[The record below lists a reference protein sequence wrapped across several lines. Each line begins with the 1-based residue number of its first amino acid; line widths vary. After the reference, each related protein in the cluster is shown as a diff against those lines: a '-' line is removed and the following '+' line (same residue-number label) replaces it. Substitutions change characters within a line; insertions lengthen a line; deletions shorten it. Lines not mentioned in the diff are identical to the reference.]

1 METIQAPQFWEYSQA
16 TYRTIEMNISVKE
29 FGPNFHWGVSTAA
42 YQIEGAH
49 DKYGKGPSIWD
60 QFVLKKKKILNNH
73 SGEIAC
79 DFYHRYA
86 NDLTLVKR
94 LNIPNYRFSISWSR
108 ILPKGIGQVNQ
119 AGIDYYHR
127 VIDFCIELGIEPWV
141 TLYHWDLPQCLQDKG
156 GWTNRDIIQWF
167 SVFVETCVK
176 HFGSKVKHWMV
187 LNEPMVFT
195 GAGYFLGVHAPGK
208 RGLNNFLAAAHHASI
223 CQSEG
228 GRILKSMQS
237 NLKVGTTFSYSH
249 IEPFLESSEKDSKA
263 AIKVDALLNRLF
275 LEPLLGLG
283 YPTKELK
290 LLSRIEKFMKQND
303 EKLLPFSMDF
313 IGLQNY
319 TREKVSHSYLIPFL
333 QAKIIKA
340 NKRAVPSTLMNWEVH
355 PPSIFNALKRYD
367 SYAQI
372 KEIIVTENGA
382 AFEDQLVN
390 NQVNDTKRTLYLQ
403 EHIEQVRLAQQMG
416 VRVNGYFVWTL
427 MDNFEW
433 AEGFHPRFGL
443 VHVDFMTQK
452 RTIKMSGNWY
462 KQFLSNLTG
471 LE

>member
-1 METIQAPQFWEYSQA
+1 
-16 TYRTIEMNISVKE
+16 MNISAKD
-29 FGPNFHWGVSTAA
+29 FGSSFHWGVSTAA

-60 QFVLKKKKILNNH
+60 DFVQKKKKILNNH
-73 SGEIAC
+73 NGDIAC
-79 DFYHRYA
+79 DFYHRYT

-94 LNIPNYRFSISWSR
+94 LQIPNYRFSISWSR
-108 ILPKGIGQVNQ
+108 ILPKGVGQVNQ

-127 VIDFCIELGIEPWV
+127 VIDFCIELGIEPWI
-141 TLYHWDLPQCLQDKG
+141 TLYHWDLPLSLQEKG

-167 SVFVETCVK
+167 SIFVEICIK
-176 HFGSKVKHWMV
+176 QYGSKVKHWMV

-208 RGLNNFLAAAHHASI
+208 RGLNNFLAAAHHAAL

-228 GRILKSMQS
+228 GRIIKSMQS
-237 NLKVGTTFSYSH
+237 NLNVGTTFSYSH
-249 IEPFLESSEKDSKA
+249 IEPFDANKEKDVRASLR
-263 AIKVDALLNRLF
+263 VDALINRLF

-290 LLSRIEKFMKQND
+290 LLNRIEKFMHQDD
-303 EKLLPFSMDF
+303 EKHLTFSMDF

-333 QAKIIKA
+333 QAKIVKA
-340 NKRAVPSTLMNWEVH
+340 NKRNVPSTLMNWEVH
-355 PPSIFNALKRYD
+355 PPCIFKALEQYG
-367 SYAQI
+367 SYPQI
-372 KEIIVTENGA
+372 KNIIVTENGA
-382 AFEDQLVN
+382 AFEDQLLD
-390 NQVNDTKRTLYLQ
+390 NQVNDTQRTLYLQ

-416 VRVNGYFVWTL
+416 IPVNGYFVWTL

-433 AEGFHPRFGL
+433 AEGYHPRFGL
-443 VHVDFMTQK
+443 VHIDFMTQK

-462 KQFLSNLTG
+462 KQFLSTIA
-471 LE
+471 EQ